1 MNYPLVE
8 RYGDIMIYYVNVP
21 IGGEYTI
28 ENPFDMYKADDS
40 QIWAVSRKEGKWV
53 KIAQFG
59 TGLRKEFIQSVKYYP
74 ISEADAAKIAQ
85 KWGIVGD

>member
-21 IGGEYTI
+21 MGGEYTI

-53 KIAQFG
+53 KG
-59 TGLRKEFIQSVKYYP
+59 RK
-74 ISEADAAKIAQ
+74 
-85 KWGIVGD
+85 W